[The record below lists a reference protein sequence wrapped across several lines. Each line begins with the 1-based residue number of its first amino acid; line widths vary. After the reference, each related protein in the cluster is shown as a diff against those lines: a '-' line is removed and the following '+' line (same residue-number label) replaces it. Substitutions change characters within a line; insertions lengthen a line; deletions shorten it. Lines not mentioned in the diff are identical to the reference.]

1 MSILKS
7 SALSKIKKIKG
18 QITDCEK
25 IFIVHRGDK
34 GSVSK
39 PYKEFLNNPIKL
51 YEQRTHQT
59 RHIKWHMN

>member
-1 MSILKS
+1 MD
-7 SALSKIKKIKG
+7 IKG

-25 IFIVHRGDK
+25 IFTAHRSDK

-39 PYKEFLNNPIKL
+39 PYEDFLNNPIKL
-51 YEQRTHQT
+51 HEQRTHQT